1 MALTKVRVGGVDLTT
16 DDNNPQ
22 LTLKST
28 DADANAGPIL
38 VLNRDSGSPADNDLI
53 GKVQFSADDDGG
65 NSLDYATINIK
76 ATDVSDGSED
86 GEFDIS
92 TVVAGTSR
100 SRMRADG
107 TETIFNENSVD
118 VDFRVESN
126 GNANMLIVDGALDT
140 VLIGTNAEYSGTG
153 ADLTV
158 NKAMDVG
165 DSSSGDNAT
174 IAFTKNAS
182 TGTIGSLQSK
192 VAGFGNMPKI
202 NLTATNVGGGSQA
215 GEIEFYTTTGAS
227 IAERMRVDSS
237 GNVLIGKTATGTSN
251 TGCQFEG
258 SGTGVFSRSGDICM
272 VLNRETNAG
281 ECVSIRQGGTA
292 VGGIDANS
300 SSVDFNTSSDYRLK
314 ENVTTSWDATTRLKQ
329 LKPVRF
335 SWKVDSKSE
344 ADTDGFLAHEVSSVV
359 PEATSGEKDAVDAD
373 GNPKHQGIDHSKLV
387 ALLVKTV
394 QELEARIATL
404 ESK

>member
-1 MALTKVRVGGVDLTT
+1 NVKQEEGSGKSYTASGTTITFSEAVASGDSCYVVFLGSAVQTVAPPDASVGTSTLRNASLELPSTLDMNGNELILDADGDTSITADT
-16 DDNNPQ
+16 DDIIHFKTAGSDRTTIDATGNVGIN
-22 LTLKST
+22 ST
-28 DADANAGPIL
+28 SPSTYVDGSDGETL
-38 VLNRDSGSPADNDLI
+38 VLEA
-53 GKVQFSADDDGG
+53 
-65 NSLDYATINIK
+65 
-76 ATDVSDGSED
+76 
-86 GEFDIS
+86 
-92 TVVAGTSR
+92 AGTER
-100 SRMRADG
+100 GA
-107 TETIFNENSVD
+107 
-118 VDFRVESN
+118 
-126 GNANMLIVDGALDT
+126 IVFAS
-140 VLIGTNAEYSGTG
+140 ECTG
-153 ADLTV
+153 
-158 NKAMDVG
+158 G
-165 DSSSGDNAT
+165 E
-174 IAFTKNAS
+174 
-182 TGTIGSLQSK
+182 
-192 VAGFGNMPKI
+192 
-202 NLTATNVGGGSQA
+202 
-215 GEIEFYTTTGAS
+215 GEILGLINFTDTANSSTNKRGAAIRGIRGSSDTNPFLTFTTANS
-227 IAERMRVDSS
+227 ERMRIDSS
-237 GNVLIGKTATGTSN
+237 GNVLVGKTATGTSN

-335 SWKVDSKSE
+335 SWKVDNKSE

-359 PEATSGEKDAVDAD
+359 PQAISGEKDAVDAD